1 MTVASITSPQSQPFG
16 SLASVAQ
23 NAASGVSGT
32 PASGTS
38 ASGTSAS
45 GTSASGSAAGT
56 GASASASN
64 TALSSLTGNF
74 QDFLSLLMTQLQNQ
88 DPSSPMDTNQFTSE
102 LVEFASVSQQIN
114 TNASLTQLIQLTQ
127 DGQMINSSTL
137 VGKQVSVQSNQM
149 PLQNSSAE
157 LQFTSTT
164 AAPAVVAVYNAAG
177 TEVAQANLNAT
188 VGINT
193 WTWDGSLAG
202 GGTAPDGAY
211 TVAVAGTDASGKSVT
226 LPYTVVGTATG
237 VVTNGN
243 SLELQMGS
251 ETVDFS
257 TIKSV
262 LN

>member
-1 MTVASITSPQSQPFG
+1 MTIASATSPQSQPFG

-23 NAASGVSGT
+23 NAASGASGT
-32 PASGTS
+32 PAPSTSGSSGTA
-38 ASGTSAS
+38 ASGAS
-45 GTSASGSAAGT
+45 S
-56 GASASASN
+56 SASN

-127 DGQMINSSTL
+127 DGQMINSSAL
-137 VGKQVSVQSNQM
+137 VGKQVAVQSNQM
-149 PLQNSSAE
+149 PLQNGSAE
-157 LQFTSTT
+157 MQFTSTT
-164 AAPAVVAVYNAAG
+164 AGPAVVAVYNAAG
-177 TEVAQANLNAT
+177 TEVAQANVSAT
-188 VGINT
+188 AGVNT

-211 TVAVAGTDASGKSVT
+211 AVAVAGTDASGNSVT
-226 LPYTVVGTATG
+226 LPFTVVGTATG

-243 SLELQMGS
+243 SLELQMGT